1 MRSSLRLYPPQSFSV
16 WFEQGMQATASDLS
30 PISGLTAQCT
40 PGNGVPGASVEVRGL
55 PARLPAAGCSL
66 LRLAC
71 TELPRPLQLATRLGW
86 ASLWR
91 LRAAWACRCFLGRAL
106 RTPRSTSRVV

>member
-1 MRSSLRLYPPQSFSV
+1 MHSSLRLYPPQSFSV

-55 PARLPAAGCSL
+55 PARLPVMAA
-66 LRLAC
+66 AC
-71 TELPRPLQLATRLGW
+71 MDSAQ
-86 ASLWR
+86 
-91 LRAAWACRCFLGRAL
+91 AAAACN
-106 RTPRSTSRVV
+106 T